1 MQRSFISDELY
12 RIWRTVYYKDE
23 QNLKPASIDFFT
35 ALLSN

>member
-12 RIWRTVYYKDE
+12 RILRTVYCNDE

-35 ALLSN
+35 DFLSN